1 MISVNLLQQKSIG
14 KALSI
19 INGALIFGFFSTLVL
34 IPEAY
39 WWFGMASI
47 GSTLL
52 ALVVLCTYRVFPLQL
67 TIGDFKLVFV
77 LLFFGSVWW
86 LSVLND
92 GSLPFLARD
101 GFHHL
106 YLWPFIAAS
115 FLIALRI
122 FTPSPHWFWLGV
134 CCGSL
139 GAGAVALYERV
150 VLGLSRADNGINAIP
165 FGNLS
170 LLMGFISLIACIYY
184 LQKWRTSYSG
194 LAILAIC
201 AAFLGCLASLL
212 SGTRGGWVAIPFL
225 VALLLPATSNLI
237 SSKVRIFALIFVFL
251 FVIAIIAYPP
261 SGVWV
266 RLVAIFDDLYQYFI
280 NNEADTSLGTR
291 FELWRAGWIMFV
303 DNPGMG
309 IGEGSVQERLSSL
322 VTREIAYD
330 RGIIVP
336 QLHSDVIDTLAR
348 RGLLGASSLILMYV
362 AFASAFASKMLHGNN
377 QLNVRLMAVSGMMV
391 VIAFFDFGLSQAM
404 FRDLRGLSGFLGFV
418 VIIWS
423 CLGHQ
428 SNNSSILKTI

>member
-1 MISVNLLQQKSIG
+1 
-14 KALSI
+14 
-19 INGALIFGFFSTLVL
+19 
-34 IPEAY
+34 
-39 WWFGMASI
+39 
-47 GSTLL
+47 
-52 ALVVLCTYRVFPLQL
+52 
-67 TIGDFKLVFV
+67 
-77 LLFFGSVWW
+77 
-86 LSVLND
+86 
-92 GSLPFLARD
+92 
-101 GFHHL
+101 
-106 YLWPFIAAS
+106 
-115 FLIALRI
+115 
-122 FTPSPHWFWLGV
+122 
-134 CCGSL
+134 
-139 GAGAVALYERV
+139 
-150 VLGLSRADNGINAIP
+150 
-165 FGNLS
+165 
-170 LLMGFISLIACIYY
+170 MGFISSIACIYY